1 LDYYS
6 DAVISRTA
14 DYSGLT
20 ERLIEDIG
28 YAEFVAKSCRKEE
41 EKKARAEAL
50 GEFIYG
56 LREHQKRNSKGLQ
69 AYLDD
74 VSLMAERDK
83 DDDIE
88 GKKGVCLITLHAA
101 KGLEFPHVYLVGL
114 EEGILPHKRSLEE
127 GTRDEERRLLYVGIT
142 RAKETLSLSYCY
154 TRKRYGDALPCYPSS
169 FIKELNRDYVE
180 EASYK
185 DWLNKPASKE
195 EAESAFAKMKEMLSG
210 IEGFSA
216 EDKP

>member
-1 LDYYS
+1 
-6 DAVISRTA
+6 
-14 DYSGLT
+14 
-20 ERLIEDIG
+20 
-28 YAEFVAKSCRKEE
+28 
-41 EKKARAEAL
+41 
-50 GEFIYG
+50 
-56 LREHQKRNSKGLQ
+56 
-69 AYLDD
+69 
-74 VSLMAERDK
+74 M
-83 DDDIE
+83 
-88 GKKGVCLITLHAA
+88 
-101 KGLEFPHVYLVGL
+101 
-114 EEGILPHKRSLEE
+114 
-127 GTRDEERRLLYVGIT
+127 LYVGIT